1 MRKKKKGAFAFG
13 LKIFSSCVT
22 IRKEVSQ
29 SILSRFG
36 IWSMGLKFY
45 QKIKRQEARRNIQ

>member
-13 LKIFSSCVT
+13 LKIFSSCAT

-29 SILSRFG
+29 SMLSRFG
-36 IWSMGLKFY
+36 IRSMGLKFY